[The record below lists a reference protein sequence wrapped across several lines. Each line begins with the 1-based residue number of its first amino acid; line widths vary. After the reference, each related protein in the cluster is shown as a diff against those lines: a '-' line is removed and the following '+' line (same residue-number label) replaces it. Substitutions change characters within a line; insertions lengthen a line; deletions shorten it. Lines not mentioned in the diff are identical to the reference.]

1 MKRFVVTP
9 LVLLVLAASASAAW
23 AFSQS
28 SIPGRFS
35 IPWASSAGV
44 PYIRP
49 IPQASQIGIQNG
61 AASLTDGFPPL
72 TFVPST
78 SGGVPPFGQ
87 DFNGILKQITQWSQW
102 QAAGGP
108 ALWDSTFATAVGGYP
123 SGALLTS
130 STVPGRLYWSNTD
143 NNATDPNSGGA
154 NWMVG
159 PRRASRVAT
168 ASTDPVTTI
177 KDFAIGFNRTAGV
190 AATPV
195 ALPSGAVADQEFE
208 FQDLAG
214 NFNAFPVTFTPPGG
228 QTIAG
233 LTTYVYNVDRGTV
246 RFRYYGSNIWG
257 VKP

>member
-1 MKRFVVTP
+1 MKRSVVP
-9 LVLLVLAASASAAW
+9 LIVWLLVVSVTAAMAMTFTAVPTK
-23 AFSQS
+23 F
-28 SIPGRFS
+28 P
-35 IPWASSAGV
+35 IPWGNSAGV
-44 PYIRP
+44 PYIRT

-72 TFVPST
+72 TFVPAT

-87 DFNGILKQITQWSQW
+87 DFNGILKQLSQWAQW
-102 QAAGGP
+102 QAAGGQI
-108 ALWDSTFATAVGGYP
+108 LWDSAFATAIGGYP
-123 SGALLTS
+123 HGSQLTHN
-130 STVPGRLYWSNTD
+130 TIGGRMFINVPD
-143 NNATDPNSGGA
+143 NNATDPNAGGA
-154 NWMVG
+154 GWMAG
-159 PRRASRVAT
+159 PRRFSRVVT
-168 ASTDPVTTI
+168 ASTDPVTTNL
-177 KDFAIGFNRTAGV
+177 DFAIGFNRTAGV

-195 ALPSGAVADQEFE
+195 ALPSANQDQEFE

-233 LTTYVYNVDRGTV
+233 LSTYVYNVDRGTV

>member
-1 MKRFVVTP
+1 MKRF
-9 LVLLVLAASASAAW
+9 LALIFVLAFAAPSAVLGL
-23 AFSQS
+23 SQS
-28 SIPGRFS
+28 SIPAKFGIPWGANAGAAYIRS
-35 IPWASSAGV
+35 IPTT
-44 PYIRP
+44 
-49 IPQASQIGIQNG
+49 SQIGITNC
-61 AASLTDGFPPL
+61 AASLPDGFPPL
-72 TFVPST
+72 AFTPPAA
-78 SGGVPPFGQ
+78 GGCPPFGQ